1 MKHTVKLSFTVLA
14 TSLLVACGSSGGGN
28 ATENPSTK
36 VSAQASTSKPQVK
49 VPKTSANE
57 SKPEVKVPETPANES
72 KPEVKVPETPTN
84 ESKPEVKVPEAPAN
98 ESKSEAIAS
107 QNSAHSDEP
116 ESSKPSVPVN
126 DSPLVESNDKGQAIS
141 LIDGKTV
148 ELNKRENYAQE
159 LEVDGKKLPIS
170 FNGIQ
175 SGGFTNIS
183 NAEINGQEIY
193 RLVVSGA
200 EFKDVKFG
208 YVDGYVFH
216 QGNVTDKQ
224 NVPTMGKATYNVS
237 SVNVN
242 RGVISTSEGTQ
253 VTADFGN
260 KTLSGTI
267 HQTAHEK
274 NNVVVTIK
282 DATISGNAF
291 NGTVMQKDTTRELE
305 GKLEGKFY
313 GANAAELGG
322 VYRSN
327 SYAGAF
333 GGKKQE

>member
-98 ESKSEAIAS
+98 ESKSEAIAP

-116 ESSKPSVPVN
+116 ESGKPSVPVN

-148 ELNKRENYAQE
+148 ELNK
-159 LEVDGKKLPIS
+159 
-170 FNGIQ
+170 
-175 SGGFTNIS
+175 
-183 NAEINGQEIY
+183 
-193 RLVVSGA
+193 
-200 EFKDVKFG
+200 
-208 YVDGYVFH
+208 
-216 QGNVTDKQ
+216 
-224 NVPTMGKATYNVS
+224 
-237 SVNVN
+237 
-242 RGVISTSEGTQ
+242 
-253 VTADFGN
+253 
-260 KTLSGTI
+260 
-267 HQTAHEK
+267 
-274 NNVVVTIK
+274 
-282 DATISGNAF
+282 
-291 NGTVMQKDTTRELE
+291 
-305 GKLEGKFY
+305 
-313 GANAAELGG
+313 
-322 VYRSN
+322 
-327 SYAGAF
+327 
-333 GGKKQE
+333 